1 MPVSQ
6 PVISP
11 SLSRFSGKSVEV
23 RVDDTVGPVGGDD
36 PALPAAVPDFGV
48 PLQIVERAL
57 GGGDHLDVEAL
68 EKGARAE
75 SVLGQAVRDPV
86 VMRIGVGGG
95 ERFIDAEQGLQHIVE
110 PQTRRRATEQVIVL
124 GKAPPDGAAL
134 GFDRCSVKAR
144 HPKVLETDALAEQH
158 AVDVMIGNDEQPG
171 RIGKGLVE
179 RIPAWIRM
187 AVGTDDGQAG
197 NPLIQAHAQST
208 GRPVRQETAGPD
220 E

>member
-1 MPVSQ
+1 MTRPFQ
-6 PVISP
+6 PLSLILACHFRSSSGP
-11 SLSRFSGKSVEV
+11 SVVAITSMLKRSKRARGRKASWARQSG
-23 RVDDTVGPVGGDD
+23 
-36 PALPAAVPDFGV
+36 
-48 PLQIVERAL
+48 
-57 GGGDHLDVEAL
+57 
-68 EKGARAE
+68 
-75 SVLGQAVRDPV
+75 DPV

-124 GKAPPDGAAL
+124 GKAPPDGASL
-134 GFDRCSVKAR
+134 GFNRCPVKAR
-144 HPKVLETDALAEQH
+144 HAEVLKADALAEQH

-171 RIGKGLVE
+171 RIGKGLIE

-187 AVGTDDGQAG
+187 AVGTDDGQVG
-197 NPLIQAHAQST
+197 HPLIQARAQST